1 MARPSSLPKP
11 ANDLVLR
18 LLKKSK
24 KPLTAYRILSLLKKS
39 GVNSAPIVY
48 RALNHLSEVG
58 KIHKIKELGA
68 YVACDSK
75 QGHNHEISILTVC
88 DDCKKVEEL
97 HDHKII
103 HQIEGLRK
111 QGVKLTSNAI
121 VELPVICN
129 ACAN

>member
-1 MARPSSLPKP
+1 MARPLSLSKP
-11 ANDLVLR
+11 AAELVLS
-18 LLKKSK
+18 LLKSSK
-24 KPLTAYRILSLLKKS
+24 EPLTAYTILAKLKKS

-48 RALNHLSEVG
+48 RALESLVKNG

-68 YVACDSK
+68 YVACDCT
-75 QGHNHEISILTVC
+75 QDHHHEVSILTVC
-88 DDCKKVEEL
+88 NGCKKVEEL

-111 QGVKLTSNAI
+111 QGIRLASHAI

-129 ACAN
+129 SCAA